1 MLAGL
6 VIGATAVTALHA
18 QNKPSMAYADLDPRA
33 INSPA
38 VFKTLP
44 SKTATSTAIPPDW
57 ADHSLTARFPLA

>member
-18 QNKPSMAYADLDPRA
+18 QNKPSMAYADLDLGA
-33 INSPA
+33 INSPD

-44 SKTATSTAIPPDW
+44 SKTGDFDGHTA
-57 ADHSLTARFPLA
+57 

>member
-18 QNKPSMAYADLDPRA
+18 QNKPSMAYADLDLGA

-44 SKTATSTAIPPDW
+44 SKTGDFDSHTA
-57 ADHSLTARFPLA
+57 